1 MSVPWVRSNTLHSDR
16 EKEMKNN
23 SKRFLF
29 QAVGLIVLSLVVL
42 SNATAQD
49 KAAATKAEAPKVEI
63 AKAAAWKK
71 GEPTNKELINN
82 DKVRVYESTFQPG
95 DVSPNRARVDRVVHY
110 FTSGTLQRTYPDGKI
125 EDRVF
130 KAGDTIWSEAK
141 TYAVKN
147 NTKSVVRLLIVIPKS
162 K

>member
-1 MSVPWVRSNTLHSDR
+1 
-16 EKEMKNN
+16 MKNN

-29 QAVGLIVLSLVVL
+29 HALGLIVLSLVGM

-49 KAAATKAEAPKVEI
+49 KAAAPKAEASKVEM
-63 AKAAAWKK
+63 AKAAAPKK
-71 GEPTNKELINN
+71 GEPTNKELIDN

-95 DVSPNRARVDRVVHY
+95 DVSQNRARLDRVTHY
-110 FTSGTLQRTYPDGKI
+110 LTSGTLQRTYPDGKT

-130 KAGDTIWSEAK
+130 KAGETIWSEAK

-147 NTKSVVRLLIVIPKS
+147 NSNSVVRLLIVIPKT

>member
-1 MSVPWVRSNTLHSDR
+1 
-16 EKEMKNN
+16 MKNN
-23 SKRFLF
+23 SKRFLV
-29 QAVGLIVLSLVVL
+29 QAVGLIVLSLAGL

-49 KAAATKAEAPKVEI
+49 KAAAPKAEAPKAEM
-63 AKAAAWKK
+63 AKAAAPKK
-71 GEPTNKELINN
+71 GEPITKELINN
-82 DKVRVYESTFQPG
+82 DKVTVTETTFQPG

-110 FTSGTLQRTYPDGKI
+110 FTSGTLQRIYPDGKT

-130 KAGDTIWSEAK
+130 KAGDSIWLEGK

-147 NTKSVVRLLIVIPKS
+147 NTKSVIRLMQVIPKS

>member
-1 MSVPWVRSNTLHSDR
+1 
-16 EKEMKNN
+16 MKNN
-23 SKRFLF
+23 SKRFLV
-29 QAVGLIVLSLVVL
+29 QAVGLIVLSLAGL
-42 SNATAQD
+42 NIATAQD
-49 KAAATKAEAPKVEI
+49 KAGAPKAEAPKVEM
-63 AKAAAWKK
+63 AKAAAPKK

-95 DVSPNRARVDRVVHY
+95 DVSQSRARLDRVTHY
-110 FTSGTLQRTYPDGKI
+110 LTSGTLQRTYPDGKT

-130 KAGDTIWSEAK
+130 KAGDTIWTEGK

-147 NTKSVVRLLIVIPKS
+147 NTNSVVRLLIVIPKS

>member
-1 MSVPWVRSNTLHSDR
+1 
-16 EKEMKNN
+16 MKNN
-23 SKRFLF
+23 SKRVLV
-29 QAVGLIVLSLVVL
+29 QAVGLIVLSLVGL

-49 KAAATKAEAPKVEI
+49 KAAAPKAEAPKVEI
-63 AKAAAWKK
+63 AKAATPTTGKA
-71 GEPTNKELINN
+71 TNKELIDN

-95 DVSPNRARVDRVVHY
+95 DVSQNRARPDRVVHY
-110 FTSGTLQRTYPDGKI
+110 LTSGTLQRTYPDGKT

-130 KAGDTIWSEAK
+130 KAGDTVWSEGK

-147 NTKSVVRLLIVIPKS
+147 NTKSVIRLLIVIPKS